1 MRPRRAPTRSSV
13 AGASGRQRRHAR
25 YPFDL
30 GVGAAREERD
40 VVGTR
45 PATRARRPAVH
56 AGGAHRVH
64 EVVAPSSRASTA
76 SQRGS
81 SSVTVMSS
89 VIPDGRPARSPVPRA
104 NSMQVDVTRATRS
117 TPAAGRRARCSRCRR
132 GPRPPRPPGHSRRAA
147 TRAGPTAWASLS
159 IDTLHPAPTTCSSS
173 RIGGSSRSGRQLIS
187 TALSK
192 CAHTPNTRSASNV
205 DSGRPL
211 PEHHAAGAVA
221 EDVGVRVRHRRDHAV
236 GHRLLAHA
244 QLRVH
249 AGDDDVE
256 LGEQV
261 VVLVEA
267 AVVEDVDLDAG
278 EDAERR
284 ELLVE
289 RRDHARAA
297 SRSRS
302 GVEAVGDA

>member
-1 MRPRRAPTRSSV
+1 
-13 AGASGRQRRHAR
+13 
-25 YPFDL
+25 
-30 GVGAAREERD
+30 
-40 VVGTR
+40 
-45 PATRARRPAVH
+45 
-56 AGGAHRVH
+56 
-64 EVVAPSSRASTA
+64 
-76 SQRGS
+76 
-81 SSVTVMSS
+81 MSS
-89 VIPDGRPARSPVPRA
+89 LIPDGRPRALRIRRA
-104 NSMQVDVTRATRS
+104 NSSPAPVSDSGVRRRPLQQPLDGPRVDDVVGVA
-117 TPAAGRRARCSRCRR
+117 
-132 GPRPPRPPGHSRRAA
+132 RPPRPPGRTRRAA

-159 IDTLHPAPTTCSSS
+159 IDTLHPAPTTCSSR

-289 RRDHARAA
+289 VARPPRAALAAARA
-297 SRSRS
+297 SRPCAIVSRGEWS
-302 GVEAVGDA
+302 VSAR